1 MSLKVFIFLSLIAV
15 GQSLDWDATDIF
27 LQKMRLLEYRMERIK
42 SYMPLVKEVLNVS
55 DNGLHTYFS

>member
-1 MSLKVFIFLSLIAV
+1 MSLKVFIFLSLIVV

-42 SYMPLVKEVLNVS
+42 SYMPLVREVLNVS
-55 DNGLHTYFS
+55 DYGLHTYFS